1 MRKLINRREFIQAAS
16 FTAGTLL
23 FSETAGA
30 VFQFK
35 NESTVEVVFNKLKGS
50 LRGEVVR
57 SKVRLQGVSTDF
69 GGVLKK
75 QPRVIVIPADEQ
87 DISATLKI
95 ARDLQVPVSFRGAGH
110 SCFGQSLSDG
120 GILLLN
126 SSEEEQE
133 ISIKDGWVE
142 VPSRTLWSS
151 LEKELNDKGL
161 TSPVLADY
169 LDLTVGGTLS
179 VGGYGLRS
187 FQFGGQVDSV
197 ESLNLILPDG
207 TKRFCSEKENRDLFR
222 YSLCGLGQLGL
233 ISSVRFKAIPYKEK
247 TVVFYLSCPG
257 VDTFI
262 KTLKELF
269 IEKTI
274 DGIDHFSAYWIY
286 GSFVIEIGKSFGSDE
301 KVEYRKLRKNLARM
315 FPTVR
320 EKEINH
326 YHRYIH
332 RARENWVGRYQY
344 SYRLWEDYAFDLPA
358 LEEFLRRN
366 IAGPEFQNPKTLPAV
381 YFLAMDSGK
390 SKEIPFSLTA
400 GRKGEMLF
408 GAGFYYMVPI
418 GQKKELEATKDQLR
432 RNMADCIE
440 LGGRPYLYGWH
451 DLSEKQ
457 KQLLYREDLQ
467 ELQKMKRK
475 YDPDN
480 IVNPHV
486 FMI

>member
-1 MRKLINRREFIQAAS
+1 MQVAA

-30 VFQFK
+30 VFQYK
-35 NESTVEVVFNKLKGS
+35 DEGTVKAVFNTLKDA

-57 SKVRLQGVSTDF
+57 SKIRLQGVSSDF

-75 QPRVIVIPADEQ
+75 QPRIIVVPADEQ
-87 DISATLKI
+87 DVMKTLEI

-126 SSEEEQE
+126 SSEEERE
-133 ISIKDGWVE
+133 ISIKGGLVE
-142 VPSRTLWSS
+142 VPSRALWSS
-151 LEKELNDKGL
+151 LEKQLNKKGL
-161 TSPVLADY
+161 TSPVLTDY

-187 FQFGGQVDSV
+187 FQLGGQVDNV
-197 ESLNLILPDG
+197 ASLTLILPDG
-207 TKRFCSEKENRDLFR
+207 TKKICSEKENPDLFH

-247 TVVFYLSCPG
+247 TVVFYLYCPS

-274 DGIDHFSAYWIY
+274 DDIDHFSAYWIY
-286 GSFVIEIGKSFGSDE
+286 GSFVIEIGKSFAIDE
-301 KVEYRKLRKNLARM
+301 KVECRKLRKNLARM

-320 EKEINH
+320 EKEVSH

-332 RARENWVGRYQY
+332 RARENWVGRYPY
-344 SYRLWEDYAFDLPA
+344 SYRLWEDYAFDLAA

-366 IAGPEFQNPKTLPAV
+366 IAGPDFQNSKALPAV

-390 SKEIPFSLTA
+390 SKEIPFSLTT
-400 GRKGEMLF
+400 GRSGEMIF
-408 GAGFYYMVPI
+408 GAGYYYMVPI
-418 GQKKELEATKDQLR
+418 GQKKELQATKDQLQ

-451 DLSEKQ
+451 DLSENQ
-457 KQLLYREDLQ
+457 KQLLYREEFQ

-486 FMI
+486 FVL